1 MPIKVICSRCGGT
14 GKLEFLHCDP
24 PEWLAEPCPE
34 CHGAGQVEELAF
46 EERRGQTQGLQDG
59 PRASPDPQERSRP

>member
-24 PEWLAEPCPE
+24 PHWRKEPCPE
-34 CHGAGQVEELAF
+34 CRGAGQIEELAF
-46 EERRGQTQGLQDG
+46 EERRAQAEDLQGTSRARNPMSP
-59 PRASPDPQERSRP
+59 PR